1 MSRDPALDAFPRLSS
16 ADSKVRLAAAETL
29 LQYFFRLRKDGQEE
43 EVSNV
48 GRRLVRGLAC
58 SKSSA
63 RKGYYLTFTGFLKT
77 FTDLPYSSI
86 CEFAQKEL
94 KVSSGGSKG
103 EEGDLLLGK
112 ILFAGALL
120 RSGRLQT
127 FSDEE
132 KGQVVEGLVGAMTKR
147 SYLPLIAAPFLE
159 CLLEESTNDDFHRLF
174 WPALRPY
181 LVKDWSQQTQ
191 SSLFI
196 LLHIYKKFKVKKTE
210 LKGLLGAE
218 LLAKANWPH
227 LAKILLEG
235 QHPVTDLLVSRL
247 PADQQ
252 VEFWNGP
259 VQEVL
264 GKASRAR
271 HAAAL
276 NLLSSL
282 FKTSDEQNFP
292 NLLNSTSVSLL
303 KKSLQDG
310 ELRPDAA
317 DAMEALLDRVK
328 AVPDDIR
335 AKVLEKLTADDFSFD
350 EVTKCGLLR
359 AVANSLQEEGI
370 KVSIDNIKKVVVDDS
385 KKTKDKC
392 AAVHMIATLAS
403 STAAAVESRETATL
417 FLLEQAFFC
426 GSSPSALNQAAK
438 QNFLRCQKVAQDGVL
453 RAAVA
458 YVDGQLKKK
467 RPPVKMS
474 ATTVSAWKK
483 MATQVSKLDAA
494 GGKVEAVLSQL
505 MVHVGLQLLND
516 PDQALE
522 ALEELHEC
530 CSRVLGGK
538 QDKHWV
544 EVVVEVLLSLL
555 AHPQAA
561 LRATIRKMFSAL
573 CPTITQEALT
583 SLVEACSAQDNPL
596 VPKDQAEEDDS
607 EVEEEDDEEGDE
619 AEQEDNEDEDEEEE
633 DDDDDDGED
642 DDNQEDTQAD
652 KIRAA
657 VRSALGTNG
666 EVSDAESVDV
676 DDISEEEGR
685 RLDEALSQAF
695 KGARKGLSK
704 RDSKVQE
711 QMLHFRLRVL
721 DLLET
726 YVRSEQSLGLT
737 LQLVE
742 PLLDL
747 LARCLRDTQMRPLE
761 GRLKHLLG
769 SFGQLRK
776 FADIKGVS
784 ESNLA
789 ESLNALLERGRTSQA
804 VFLSVAA
811 EAAAVAAFLAR
822 ASQSVEA
829 SGPLTDAFKAA
840 MSEFFCV
847 RDCALP
853 AAFFT
858 PLLKTSW
865 SGNLSLLP
873 LLMEY
878 AFDSSEET
886 KFFRRPVAISFLLE
900 LVSNQQLMQANK
912 VTSSKLLG
920 QMAIKASAALTRKEQ
935 KERFERQLLTLIQ
948 KLIPRLDEKQKKPL
962 TADLEGY
969 IPQVTLAG
977 KETKKLFRRVALQL
991 KVPEEKLK
999 LLTLANGKIEN
1010 GKASAEEVIP
1020 KDKKTKKKE
1029 KKQAKKRAKNQEK
1042 VAKAAAKKLRLEAS
1056 SQGLQSVSFGSVN
1069 LNKCVE

>member
-991 KVPEEKLK
+991 KVGIKYL
-999 LLTLANGKIEN
+999 
-1010 GKASAEEVIP
+1010 
-1020 KDKKTKKKE
+1020 
-1029 KKQAKKRAKNQEK
+1029 
-1042 VAKAAAKKLRLEAS
+1042 
-1056 SQGLQSVSFGSVN
+1056 
-1069 LNKCVE
+1069 

>member
-132 KGQVVEGLVGAMTKR
+132 KGQVVEGLVGAMSKR

-159 CLLEESTNDDFHRLF
+159 CLLEESPDDDFHRLF

-191 SSLFI
+191 SSLYI

-210 LKGLLGAE
+210 LKGILG
-218 LLAKANWPH
+218 LDLVAKANWPH

-247 PADQQ
+247 PADQR

-310 ELRPDAA
+310 ELRADAA

-328 AVPDDIR
+328 TVPDKVR
-335 AKVLEKLTADDFSFD
+335 AKVLEKLTADEFSFD

-359 AVANSLQEEGI
+359 AVANSLQKEGI
-370 KVSIDNIKKVVVDDS
+370 KVAIDNLKKVVVDDS

-392 AAVHMIATLAS
+392 GAVHMIATLAS

-417 FLLEQAFFC
+417 FLLEQAFFS
-426 GSSPSALNQAAK
+426 GSNTSALNQAAK
-438 QNFLRCQKVAQDGVL
+438 QNFLRCQKVAQDSVL
-453 RAAVA
+453 RAAFD

-474 ATTVSAWKK
+474 TTSVSAWKK
-483 MATQVSKLDAA
+483 MATQVSELDAA
-494 GGKVEAVLSQL
+494 RGKVEAVLSQL

-607 EVEEEDDEEGDE
+607 EVEEEDDEEGEE
-619 AEQEDNEDEDEEEE
+619 AEEEGNEDEDEEVE
-633 DDDDDDGED
+633 DDDDEDDGD
-642 DDNQEDTQAD
+642 DQEDTQAD

-726 YVRSEQSLGLT
+726 YVRSEQSLSLT

-761 GRLKHLLG
+761 GRLKHLLC

-822 ASQSVEA
+822 ASQSVES

-878 AFDSSEET
+878 AFDGTEET
-886 KFFRRPVAISFLLE
+886 KIFRRPVAITFLLE
-900 LVSNQQLMQANK
+900 LVSNQQLMQTNK
-912 VTSSKLLG
+912 LKSSKLLG
-920 QMAIKASAALTRKEQ
+920 QMAIKASAALTSKEQ

-999 LLTLANGKIEN
+999 LLTQVNGKIEN

-1042 VAKAAAKKLRLEAS
+1042 VAKVAAKKLRLEAS